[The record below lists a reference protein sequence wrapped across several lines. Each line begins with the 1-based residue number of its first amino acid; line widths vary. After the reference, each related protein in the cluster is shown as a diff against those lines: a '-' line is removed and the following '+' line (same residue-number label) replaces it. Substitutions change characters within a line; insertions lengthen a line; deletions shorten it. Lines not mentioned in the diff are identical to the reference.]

1 MAHFVVDDPLGAA
14 GKVVHDKD
22 VAARDPRTSDIALI
36 KEKLPM
42 DTGLGKLGS
51 KGRDVV
57 SALAFLSFALNGEI
71 AGQAIVR

>member
-51 KGRDVV
+51 KGRSEVN
-57 SALAFLSFALNGEI
+57 ALAFLSFGLNAEI
-71 AGQAIVR
+71 TSQAIVS